1 MHGTEMLVAILI
13 PLGFFT
19 MVFGIVYMFKK
30 ENLAMIEKGMNPKN
44 QPDRPVPYKNLKW
57 GLLLVGSGLGLFI
70 AYFLDNFILPQRHDY
85 HEDSRAFVYFA
96 LLAIGGGLGLIRS
109 YSVEK
114 AELLNKRERDRERIR
129 ETVE

>member
-19 MVFGIVYMFKK
+19 MVFGIVYMFKR

-57 GLLLVGSGLGLFI
+57 GLLLVGSGLGLLI
-70 AYFLDNFILPQRHDY
+70 AFFLDQYILPQNRNQYD
-85 HEDSRAFVYFA
+85 ESIAFIYFA

-114 AELLNKRERDRERIR
+114 AELLNKRDRTEL
-129 ETVE
+129 

>member
-1 MHGTEMLVAILI
+1 MHSGEMLVAILI

-19 MVFGIVYMFKK
+19 LVFGIVYMFKR

-57 GLLLVGSGLGLFI
+57 GLLLVGAGIGLLL
-70 AYFLDNFILPQRHDY
+70 AFLLDQYVLPDTRHYNGD
-85 HEDSRAFVYFA
+85 DPRAFVYFA
-96 LLAIGGGLGLIRS
+96 LLAIGGGLGLIGS

-114 AELLNKRERDRERIR
+114 KELLNRRDRLEP
-129 ETVE
+129 

>member
-1 MHGTEMLVAILI
+1 
-13 PLGFFT
+13 
-19 MVFGIVYMFKK
+19 MFKR

-57 GLLLVGSGLGLFI
+57 GLLLVGSGLGLLI
-70 AYFLDNFILPQRHDY
+70 AFFLDQYILPQNRSYHD
-85 HEDSRAFVYFA
+85 DSIAFIYFA

-114 AELLNKRERDRERIR
+114 AELLNKRDRTEL
-129 ETVE
+129 

>member
-19 MVFGIVYMFKK
+19 MVFGIIYMFKK

-57 GLLLVGSGLGLFI
+57 GLLLVGSGLGLLI
-70 AYFLDNFILPQRHDY
+70 AFMLDQYILPQNRHND
-85 HEDSRAFVYFA
+85 DSIAFIYFA

-114 AELLNKRERDRERIR
+114 AELLNKRDGIQP
-129 ETVE
+129 

>member
-1 MHGTEMLVAILI
+1 MHGGEILIPILI
-13 PLGFFT
+13 PLGFFL
-19 MVFGIVYMFKK
+19 MVFGVIYLYKK

-57 GLLLVGSGLGLFI
+57 GLLLVGSGLGLLI
-70 AYFLDNFILPQRHDY
+70 AFMLDQYILPKNRDY
-85 HEDSRAFVYFA
+85 HDDSVAFIYFA

-114 AELLNKRERDRERIR
+114 AELLNKQERTEI
-129 ETVE
+129 

>member
-19 MVFGIVYMFKK
+19 MVFGIVYMFKR

-57 GLLLVGSGLGLFI
+57 GLLLVGSGLGLLI
-70 AYFLDNFILPQRHDY
+70 AFFLDQYILPQNRNYND
-85 HEDSRAFVYFA
+85 DSIAFIYFA

-114 AELLNKRERDRERIR
+114 AELLNKRDRTEL
-129 ETVE
+129 